1 MGRRPRLS
9 SSGAAFLLLCSP
21 KLLDVETEQRK
32 EIQWIQRSEN
42 KNMVKGGNAVALTLP
57 RKGSYRS
64 VISVDGLAI
73 FCIVLAVFA
82 YLSSRVLVVGA
93 DNFVDIFYTNSFRG
107 SFEWFKKL
115 DWIGMLVQAV
125 ISIFSLVGVSLI
137 VMRVMTSLLYLSA
150 KGLWEEVHD
159 LKQGGGESEMFDFGF
174 VNMAKSWAKGKAGTG
189 LDAIFG
195 AVLILLPDVKKY
207 SDFGEKSGN
216 KFDDDTTM
224 TQYVLKILLPT
235 VMAVFFLAMG
245 FNGTLVK
252 GLAVTVDAMGTFA
265 DKCVSVNY
273 SGFVEDLVN
282 SGTGYKFTFAAAG
295 TEQGKLQESMAKDI
309 YGRVVS
315 SARGASTSQLQQIGI
330 NIESAVADNFDG
342 WVDSSTQ
349 ISEKVR
355 TNLGGENGD
364 RFYSY
369 LGFEVIPNTS
379 TNETAGQVGQ
389 LLLSELLEGT
399 GLVGSTTDSG
409 DAYEQVYHIYIRQT
423 NSFDGSYFNVDEVG
437 T

>member
-1 MGRRPRLS
+1 MVRGRK
-9 SSGAAFLLLCSP
+9 AAVL
-21 KLLDVETEQRK
+21 Q
-32 EIQWIQRSEN
+32 
-42 KNMVKGGNAVALTLP
+42 LP
-57 RKGSYRS
+57 NNGTYRS
-64 VISVDGLAI
+64 VVSADS
-73 FCIVLAVFA
+73 LAVFCIA
-82 YLSSRVLVVGA
+82 VAVSMYMLSRVLVVGA

-115 DWIGMLVQAV
+115 DWIGMIVQAV

-273 SGFVEDLVN
+273 SGFVDDLFN
-282 SGTGYKFTFAAAG
+282 SGSGYKFTFAAAG
-295 TEQGKLQESMAKDI
+295 TQKGELQQAVAKDI

-315 SARGASTSQLQQIGI
+315 RARGANQAQLQQIGVNVENAI
-330 NIESAVADNFDG
+330 NDGFDN
-342 WVDSSTQ
+342 WVSESTQ
-349 ISEKVR
+349 ISDKVH
-355 TNLGGENGD
+355 TNLDGENGD

-369 LGFEVIPNTS
+369 LGFEVIANTS

-389 LLLSELLEGT
+389 LTLSELVEGT
-399 GLVGSTTDSG
+399 GLVGSTTTGG
-409 DAYEQVYHIYIRQT
+409 DAYEQVYHLYIRQT
-423 NSFDGSYFNVDEVG
+423 NSFDGSYFNVDDIG
-437 T
+437 A